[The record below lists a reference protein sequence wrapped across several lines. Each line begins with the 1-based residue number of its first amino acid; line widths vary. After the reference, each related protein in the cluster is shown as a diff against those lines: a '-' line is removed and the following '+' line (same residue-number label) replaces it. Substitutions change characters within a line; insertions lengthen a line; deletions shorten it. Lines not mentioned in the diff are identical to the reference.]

1 MKQPLIVLTGPTAVG
16 KTALSIELAKALNGE
31 IISADSMQ
39 VYRHMDIGSA
49 KITKKEMDG
58 VPHHLIDVLEPWE
71 EFNVTRFQSMAKE
84 AMKGIYSRGHVPI
97 VTGGTGFYIQALAY
111 DIDFTEN
118 EDHSGLRAELE
129 QLAEEKGEAF
139 LHQMLAEIDPESA
152 EAIHAN
158 NAKRVIRAIEYYR
171 LTGEKI
177 SEHNK
182 REREKQSPYDLYYYV
197 LNRDRKTLYERI
209 DQRVDIMMEQGLPD
223 EVNRLKAMGCTRDM
237 VAMQGLGYK
246 EMLDYLDG
254 KISLEEAVY
263 IIKRD
268 TRHFAKR
275 QLTWFK
281 REKEVC
287 FIEIEQFGADQ
298 KKILNWIGNDYFGG
312 RNEHGTE

>member
-31 IISADSMQ
+31 VISADSMQ

-49 KITKKEMDG
+49 KITKEEMDG

-281 REKEVC
+281 REKEVR
-287 FIEIEQFGADQ
+287 FIEIEQFEADQ
-298 KKILNWIGNDYFGG
+298 KKILNWICNDYFGG